1 MRLLLRHEGSPGAL
15 IQILGAGRT
24 ARIRG
29 SPREEVVVMAKG
41 AVARAAAR
49 KQRDKWKSKR
59 WFTIR
64 APRHPWSF
72 KVIGETIAEDEEQLI
87 GRHYE
92 IMQNELD
99 GDFSKMHVK
108 VQFRISGVVGAD
120 ALTEYIGHEL
130 LKDHIRRQIRR
141 ERGKIDDTV
150 DVVTVDGFYIRIKPL
165 LLSRHRIKG
174 SQKQQMRTLARD
186 IILKVGAT
194 STWVEMQKASLDGT
208 LETQIKEAASKIQP
222 VRDVMI
228 RRTQLL
234 QSGVIT
240 KDGPTL
246 EKVLEDEQAEKQDVK
261 FEDEEEEIPFEADP
275 ENIPDE
281 VADEGTEETV
291 PEEADEVTE
300 DSDDSSNYES
310 MTVVQLKGLLKEA
323 GKPVS
328 GKKAELI
335 ERLKE

>member
-1 MRLLLRHEGSPGAL
+1 MKTPYGAL

-108 VQFRISGVVGAD
+108 VQFRITGVVGAD
-120 ALTEYIGHEL
+120 AITEYIGHEL
-130 LKDHIRRQIRR
+130 LKDHVRRMVRR

-150 DVVTVDGFYIRIKPL
+150 DVVTEDGFYIRVKPL
-165 LLSRHRIKG
+165 MISRHRIKG

-194 STWVEMQKASLDGT
+194 STWIEMQKASLDGT

-222 VRDVMI
+222 VREVMI
-228 RRTQLL
+228 RRIQLL
-234 QSGVIT
+234 QSGVVT

-246 EKVLEDEQAEKQDVK
+246 EKVLEDEQAEKRDAK
-261 FEDEEEEIPFEADP
+261 SDEEEEEEILFEVDS
-275 ENIPDE
+275 EN
-281 VADEGTEETV
+281 V
-291 PEEADEVTE
+291 PDEVTE
-300 DSDDSSNYES
+300 DFDDSLNYES

-328 GKKAELI
+328 GKKSELI

>member
-1 MRLLLRHEGSPGAL
+1 
-15 IQILGAGRT
+15 
-24 ARIRG
+24 
-29 SPREEVVVMAKG
+29 MAKG

-108 VQFRISGVVGAD
+108 VQFRITGVVGAD
-120 ALTEYIGHEL
+120 AITEYIGHEL
-130 LKDHIRRQIRR
+130 LKDHVRRMVRR

-150 DVVTVDGFYIRIKPL
+150 DVVTEDGFYIRVKPL
-165 LLSRHRIKG
+165 MISRHRIKG

-194 STWVEMQKASLDGT
+194 STWIEMQKASLDGT

-222 VRDVMI
+222 VREVMI
-228 RRTQLL
+228 RRIQLL
-234 QSGVIT
+234 QSGVVT

-246 EKVLEDEQAEKQDVK
+246 EKVLEDEQAEKRDAK
-261 FEDEEEEIPFEADP
+261 SDEEEEEEEEISFEVDS
-275 ENIPDE
+275 ED
-281 VADEGTEETV
+281 V
-291 PEEADEVTE
+291 PDEVTE
-300 DSDDSSNYES
+300 DFDDSLNYES

-328 GKKAELI
+328 GKKSELI

>member
-1 MRLLLRHEGSPGAL
+1 
-15 IQILGAGRT
+15 
-24 ARIRG
+24 
-29 SPREEVVVMAKG
+29 MAKG
-41 AVARAAAR
+41 AAARAAAR

-64 APRHPWSF
+64 APRNPWSF

-130 LKDHIRRQIRR
+130 LKDHIRRQVRR
-141 ERGKIDDTV
+141 DRGKIDDTV
-150 DVVTVDGFYIRIKPL
+150 DVVTEDGFYIRVKPL
-165 LLSRHRIKG
+165 MISRHRIKG

-222 VRDVMI
+222 VREVMI
-228 RRTQLL
+228 RRVQLM

-240 KDGPTL
+240 NDGPTL
-246 EKVLEDEQAEKQDVK
+246 EQVLEDEMAKKKDDK
-261 FEDEEEEIPFEADP
+261 IEDEQIKEDGEIDIPVEEVLEVEEEDV
-275 ENIPDE
+275 ENSSEE
-281 VADEGTEETV
+281 VD
-291 PEEADEVTE
+291 
-300 DSDDSSNYES
+300 YES
-310 MTVVQLKGLLKEA
+310 MTVAQLKELLKEA

>member
-1 MRLLLRHEGSPGAL
+1 
-15 IQILGAGRT
+15 
-24 ARIRG
+24 
-29 SPREEVVVMAKG
+29 MAKG

-108 VQFRISGVVGAD
+108 VQFRITGVVGAD
-120 ALTEYIGHEL
+120 AITEYIGHEL
-130 LKDHIRRQIRR
+130 LKDHVRRMVRR

-150 DVVTVDGFYIRIKPL
+150 DVVTEDGFYIRVKPL
-165 LLSRHRIKG
+165 MISRHRIKG

-194 STWVEMQKASLDGT
+194 STWIEMQKASLDGT

-222 VRDVMI
+222 VREVMI
-228 RRTQLL
+228 RRIQLL
-234 QSGVIT
+234 QSGVVT

-246 EKVLEDEQAEKQDVK
+246 EKVLEDEQAEKQDAK
-261 FEDEEEEIPFEADP
+261 SDEEEEEEEISSEVDSEDIP
-275 ENIPDE
+275 
-281 VADEGTEETV
+281 
-291 PEEADEVTE
+291 DEVTE
-300 DSDDSSNYES
+300 DFDDSLNYES

-328 GKKAELI
+328 GKKSELI

>member
-1 MRLLLRHEGSPGAL
+1 
-15 IQILGAGRT
+15 
-24 ARIRG
+24 
-29 SPREEVVVMAKG
+29 MAKG

-108 VQFRISGVVGAD
+108 VQFRITGVVGAD
-120 ALTEYIGHEL
+120 AITEYIGHEL
-130 LKDHIRRQIRR
+130 LKDHVRRMVRR

-150 DVVTVDGFYIRIKPL
+150 DVVTEDGFYIRVKPL
-165 LLSRHRIKG
+165 MISRHRIKG

-194 STWVEMQKASLDGT
+194 STWIEMQKASLDGT

-222 VRDVMI
+222 VREVMI
-228 RRTQLL
+228 RRIQLL
-234 QSGVIT
+234 QSGVVT

-246 EKVLEDEQAEKQDVK
+246 EKVLEDEQAEKRDAK
-261 FEDEEEEIPFEADP
+261 SDEEEEEEEISFEVDS
-275 ENIPDE
+275 ED
-281 VADEGTEETV
+281 V
-291 PEEADEVTE
+291 PDEVTE
-300 DSDDSSNYES
+300 DFDDSLNYES

-328 GKKAELI
+328 GKKSELI

>member
-1 MRLLLRHEGSPGAL
+1 M
-15 IQILGAGRT
+15 IQILEAGGT
-24 ARIRG
+24 ARVRG

-41 AVARAAAR
+41 AAARAAAR

-64 APRHPWSF
+64 APRNPWSF

-130 LKDHIRRQIRR
+130 LKDHIRRQVRR
-141 ERGKIDDTV
+141 DRGKIDDTV
-150 DVVTVDGFYIRIKPL
+150 DVVTEDGFYIRVKPL
-165 LLSRHRIKG
+165 MISRHRIKG

-186 IILKVGAT
+186 IILKAGAT
-194 STWVEMQKASLDGT
+194 STWVDMQKASLDGT
-208 LETQIKEAASKIQP
+208 LESQIKEAVSKIQP
-222 VRDVMI
+222 VREVMI
-228 RRTQLL
+228 RRTQLM
-234 QSGVIT
+234 QSGVVT
-240 KDGPTL
+240 KDGLTL
-246 EKVLEDEQAEKQDVK
+246 EQVLEHEEAEKQAVA
-261 FEDEEEEIPFEADP
+261 FEDEAEEEDSLGETSDKAPEELVDEAG
-275 ENIPDE
+275 E
-281 VADEGTEETV
+281 AEEAQ
-291 PEEADEVTE
+291 PEEAAEAVE
-300 DSDDSSNYES
+300 ESDDSADYES
-310 MTVVQLKGLLKEA
+310 KTVAELKELLKQA

-328 GKKAELI
+328 GRKAELI